1 MKYELTS
8 ESIIVDGHTLYRIR
22 ATKNFTNVKKGN
34 LGGFIE
40 KVENLSQEGNC
51 WVYNNAMIYGD
62 AKAFDNSKIFDN
74 SRVFDNAWIYGDAK
88 ANGMAIIYGN
98 SRINGV
104 NGVWYCY

>member
-8 ESIIVDGHTLYRIR
+8 ESKVVDGHTLYRIR
-22 ATKNFTNVKKGN
+22 ATKNFSDVKIGD
-34 LGGFIE
+34 LGGWIE

-51 WVYNNAMIYGD
+51 WVYNNAM
-62 AKAFDNSKIFDN
+62 
-74 SRVFDNAWIYGDAK
+74 IYGDAK